1 MPFGDAAASPP
12 ELNHALMAGGDDAAT
27 VMAAATGHQGLA
39 DMLQAE
45 MAALLGNAGMTA
57 ASGWQGLGGTGMLGS
72 ATDYATVLELA
83 FTWLQEAFAAA
94 TEAGTAHQTSLASM
108 IPAPVCTT
116 NLATQQA
123 LAATNFMGIN
133 TPAILQLAALYQGY
147 WVQNAS
153 LMTSYQAVVESA
165 LAALATPPPL
175 SPSAADPAAPAAA
188 AAASAAQSG
197 TQGALQASA
206 KSMTQTVDATGQGA
220 KPAEALA
227 SSPMSAMGSMGS
239 MLGQFSSLGSMG
251 GQLSGMGG
259 QLPQLLTSAPSQL
272 SGLFSPFS
280 SMFTGMGG
288 ADLPG
293 AMAPALPGA
302 MTAGGSAASGPGR
315 CRVGT
320 RCWRRRPG
328 RTGQRGVHQR
338 NRLSVIGTPRQQLQ
352 PPVGS
357 EPAGRLAGRATP
369 GRDRPGAVGGHGWRP
384 VRRPGF
390 GDAARAQP
398 AGRRG
403 SDADPHD
410 ASDGPGRKG
419 AEGRNWCVMP
429 PLGAFR
435 LELPVR
441 TNHRQA
447 RRPSPWLKL
456 EPHNSSRSPSA
467 WTN

>member
-27 VMAAATGHQGLA
+27 VMTAATGHQGLA

-72 ATDYATVLELA
+72 AADYATVLELA

-153 LMTSYQAVVESA
+153 LMTSYQAVVEAA

-220 KPAEALA
+220 KPAAALA
-227 SSPMSAMGSMGS
+227 SSPMSAIGSMGS
-239 MLGQFSSLGSMG
+239 MLGQFSSLGS
-251 GQLSGMGG
+251 MGG

-302 MTAGGSAASGPGR
+302 MTAGGSAASGLGGAASGLGAGGGGLGGLGSGVFTSGTASASLVRPASSFSPPSAPSLPGGWQGALPLAETAPVPSAGMGGGLYGAPASAVAR
-315 CRVGT
+315 EQHQQGGADRMPT
-320 RCWRRRPG
+320 RTMQVTARAG
-328 RTGQRGVHQR
+328 RGQRAE
-338 NRLSVIGTPRQQLQ
+338 IG
-352 PPVGS
+352 
-357 EPAGRLAGRATP
+357 A
-369 GRDRPGAVGGHGWRP
+369 
-384 VRRPGF
+384 
-390 GDAARAQP
+390 
-398 AGRRG
+398 
-403 SDADPHD
+403 
-410 ASDGPGRKG
+410 
-419 AEGRNWCVMP
+419 
-429 PLGAFR
+429 
-435 LELPVR
+435 
-441 TNHRQA
+441 
-447 RRPSPWLKL
+447 
-456 EPHNSSRSPSA
+456 
-467 WTN
+467 